1 MGIRFEAFRYL
12 VAVDHYH
19 RFDYIQLQ
27 SFWTLAKLPIGTVYV
42 IFTGLGTAGTVLVE
56 ILLFG
61 EQANPVKPL
70 IGMLV
75 RGARTQTGHEGYG

>member
-27 SFWTLAKLPIGTVYV
+27 SFWTLSLNFPS
-42 IFTGLGTAGTVLVE
+42 
-56 ILLFG
+56 
-61 EQANPVKPL
+61 
-70 IGMLV
+70 V
-75 RGARTQTGHEGYG
+75 RYM